1 MYREDKGYRIGV
13 ARGVRPA
20 GRGPELLNG
29 LEAHATQQ
37 QADKAWLLRV
47 CPTREQAAYYEQ
59 LYAFEYGIPTTSFR
73 ALGAGDL
80 ALTQPFIDRLYAS
93 LDTQARAERLM
104 HDLGLHANYPHYRPS
119 TIRGSQKPRRPVVHF
134 TAFAGDQP

>member
-1 MYREDKGYRIGV
+1 
-13 ARGVRPA
+13 
-20 GRGPELLNG
+20 
-29 LEAHATQQ
+29 
-37 QADKAWLLRV
+37 RV

-104 HDLGLHANYPHYRPS
+104 RDLGLHANYPHYRPS

-134 TAFAGDQP
+134 TAFAGDQPSAAAPWHHHRVSFNTGDRLLEPQAIHAGLVLRPSKRQ